1 MNVRLLLVD
10 DHPMLRQGLLQSV
23 AEQPNFTVVGEA
35 STAKQALDVAKG
47 VTPDVVVMDI
57 HLPDMNGIE
66 ATRQI
71 LSALPA
77 TKVVIFSSDAT
88 RAQIDEA
95 LLAGVRGYL
104 SKCCGVTELIRAIG
118 LVMEGHLYLSPEVS
132 AGVLED
138 YRKSLA
144 EPEPLKPFLS
154 EREQQLLRLIAQG
167 RRNKEIADH
176 LACST
181 KSVEAYR
188 SRLMKK
194 LDCSGSA
201 ELVRYAVREG
211 IAPL

>member
-1 MNVRLLLVD
+1 MIC
-10 DHPMLRQGLLQSV
+10 
-23 AEQPNFTVVGEA
+23 EA
-35 STAKQALDVAKG
+35 STAKQALEQAKEAA
-47 VTPDVVVMDI
+47 PDVVVMDI
-57 HLPDMNGIE
+57 HLPDMNGIA

-71 LSALPA
+71 LSVLPA
-77 TKVVIFSSDAT
+77 IKVVIFSSDAT
-88 RAQIDEA
+88 RARIDEA

-104 SKCCGVTELIRAIG
+104 SKCSAVTELIRAIG

-132 AGVLED
+132 EGVLED

-144 EPEPLKPFLS
+144 EEPEPLKPFLS
-154 EREQQLLRLIAQG
+154 EREQELLRLIAQG
-167 RRNKEIADH
+167 RRNKEIADL
-176 LACST
+176 LACTT

-201 ELVRYAVREG
+201 ELVRYAIREG

>member
-1 MNVRLLLVD
+1 
-10 DHPMLRQGLLQSV
+10 MLREGLLQAL
-23 AEQPNFTVVGEA
+23 AEQSNFTVVGEA
-35 STAKQALDVAKG
+35 STAKQALELAKG
-47 VTPDVVVMDI
+47 ATPDVVVMDI
-57 HLPDMNGIE
+57 HLPDLDGIE
-66 ATRQI
+66 ATRQM
-71 LSALPA
+71 LNFLPA
-77 TKVVIFSSDAT
+77 IKVVIFSSDAD
-88 RAQIDEA
+88 RARIDEA

-104 SKCCGVTELIRAIG
+104 SKCSAVTELVRAIG
-118 LVMEGHLYLSPEVS
+118 LVMEGHLYLSPDVS

-144 EPEPLKPFLS
+144 EEPEPLKPFLS

-176 LACST
+176 LVCTT

-201 ELVRYAVREG
+201 ELVRYAIREG

>member
-1 MNVRLLLVD
+1 MSVKLMLVD
-10 DHPMLRQGLLQSV
+10 DHPMLRHGLLRAV
-23 AEQPNFTVVGEA
+23 AQEPNFTVVAEA
-35 STAKQALDVAKG
+35 STAKQALELAKET
-47 VTPDVVVMDI
+47 TPDVVVMDI

-66 ATRQI
+66 TTRQMV
-71 LSALPA
+71 SVLPA
-77 TKVVIFSSDAT
+77 IKVVIFSSDAA
-88 RAQIDEA
+88 RARIDEA

-104 SKCCGVTELIRAIG
+104 SKCSAVTELIRAIG

-144 EPEPLKPFLS
+144 EPEPIKPFLS
-154 EREQQLLRLIAQG
+154 EREQQLLRLLAEG
-167 RRNKEIADH
+167 RRNKEIANH

-181 KSVEAYR
+181 KSIEAYR

-194 LDCSGSA
+194 LDCSSSA
-201 ELVRYAVREG
+201 ELVRYAIREG